1 MFKHLLIPTDG
12 SPQSNKAVKAGIRLA
27 QALGACVTGFYAVEL
42 PWPAQV
48 HGADTDHG
56 RRVLTAYGRQ
66 AAAAGRKHL
75 AAMHRVA
82 KAAGVP
88 FDSVMTEAVPPDA
101 GIVNTA
107 RKLHCDVV
115 VMGSHGRR
123 GLAGVV
129 IGSIAHRVLLN
140 SKVPVLVYR

>member
-1 MFKHLLIPTDG
+1 MIRHILIPTDG
-12 SPQSNKAVKAGIRLA
+12 SPQSNKAAKAGIRLA
-27 QALGACVTGFYAVEL
+27 QQLGACVTGFHAVEL

-48 HGADTDHG
+48 HGADTG
-56 RRVLTAYGRQ
+56 RGRQVLTAYGRQ

-88 FDSVMTEAVPPDA
+88 FDGSMTDSVPADV
-101 GIVNTA
+101 GIVRTA
-107 RKLHCDVV
+107 KKLHCDVV

-129 IGSIAHRVLLN
+129 IGSVTRRVLLR